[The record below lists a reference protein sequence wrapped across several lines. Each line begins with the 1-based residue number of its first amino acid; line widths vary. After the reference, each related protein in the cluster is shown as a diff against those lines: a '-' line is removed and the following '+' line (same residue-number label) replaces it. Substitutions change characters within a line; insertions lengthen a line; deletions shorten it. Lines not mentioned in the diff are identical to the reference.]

1 MNKEIKFR
9 TRQTWKGIIV
19 PEKVWITFLNNG
31 FQKEWIPLT
40 DWQGN
45 QLFWSDE
52 LIDQIKKIA
61 GEKFGVSFGLS
72 PCSQKK
78 LGNACIDN
86 F

>member
-9 TRQTWKGIIV
+9 TKQTEQGIIV
-19 PEKVWITFLNNG
+19 PEMVWITFLNNG
-31 FQKEWIPLT
+31 FQKEWLPLT
-40 DWQGN
+40 DWNNN

-52 LIDQIKKIA
+52 LTNQFKKIA

-72 PCSQKK
+72 PCSQKQ
-78 LGNACIDN
+78 LNNACIDN